1 MVKICSR
8 FETQTEESL
17 HCCSTLHKFTNPWK
31 FEIRRW
37 STSSHDRV
45 KAQPP
50 LTKYSQ
56 NFVINTVQTLLKC
69 RLGVG
74 SSRTFRGYFRCI
86 DTEFRLYF
94 RGVILLH
101 RGRPEQPRT
110 GRSPKVAVT
119 RKAQTSLNCKEQT
132 ATSPLC
138 IKTFKTSTTQRL
150 SQ

>member
-1 MVKICSR
+1 MYFFSQRHELGTV
-8 FETQTEESL
+8 
-17 HCCSTLHKFTNPWK
+17 TNSELLD
-31 FEIRRW
+31 FI
-37 STSSHDRV
+37 DRV
-45 KAQPP
+45 KALP
-50 LTKYSQ
+50 LQKYSQ
-56 NFVINTVQTLLKC
+56 NFIINTVQTLLKC

-74 SSRTFRGYFRCI
+74 SSELLGGIFAVFILNSGYIFVV
-86 DTEFRLYF
+86 L
-94 RGVILLH
+94 LLH
-101 RGRPEQPRT
+101 RGGVARPEQPRT